1 MLKMLRDELETKKVT
16 IWEELC
22 SIICCN
28 RSRSYLDFILKN
40 FGKREEAERERKEQ
54 EEAER
59 EELLREELNKHKESI
74 RRNKGKKDKNLSI
87 RGSMN
92 KKFSSKSSI
101 D

>member
-1 MLKMLRDELETKKVT
+1 MLRDELETKKVT

-22 SIICCN
+22 SIICCD

-40 FGKREEAERERKEQ
+40 FGKREEAERERIEQ

-59 EELLREELNKHKESI
+59 EERLREELNKQKESLK
-74 RRNKGKKDKNLSI
+74 RTKRKKDNNTSLK
-87 RGSMN
+87 GSMG